1 MKKATEA
8 LKVQIP
14 EPDFQTISLTI
25 KNIIGSSMIMN
36 RFSEKAGESIKNTQL
51 QIPIKKTAKD
61 PKADFEASKYLTS
74 DGKLGVPA
82 IAVKA
87 AMVRAAKVTKENMTD
102 MRIGFHVI
110 GDIIPFVK
118 HSKPIHHEDF
128 IPLPT
133 GGRDWKNRCE
143 IKDWTL
149 KVPITFNS
157 NFISAAQLTNL
168 LSLAGFHCGL
178 MDNRPNSPKCS
189 GNHGMFAL
197 VR

>member
-1 MKKATEA
+1 MKNSSEA

-14 EPDFQTISLTI
+14 EPDFQTISLSI
-25 KNIIGSSMIMN
+25 KNIIGSAMIMN
-36 RFSEKAGESIKNTQL
+36 RFSELAGEKIKKTQL
-51 QIPIKKTAKD
+51 KIPIKKTAKD
-61 PKADFEASKYLTS
+61 PKADFEASQYRTL

-82 IAVKA
+82 IAIKA
-87 AMVRAAKVTKENMTD
+87 AMVRAAKVAGENMTD
-102 MRIGFHVI
+102 MRKGFHVI
-110 GDIIPFVK
+110 GDVLPFVK
-118 HSKPIHHEDF
+118 HSTPIHREDF

-157 NFISAAQLTNL
+157 NFISADQLTNL